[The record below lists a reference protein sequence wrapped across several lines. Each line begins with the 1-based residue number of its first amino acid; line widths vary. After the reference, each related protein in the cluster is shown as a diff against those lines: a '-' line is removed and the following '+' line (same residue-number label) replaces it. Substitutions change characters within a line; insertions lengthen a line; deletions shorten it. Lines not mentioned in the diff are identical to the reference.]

1 MQASNWCSKRTNTN
15 SHLAVFIEG
24 LVQSRLENFSFH
36 DHDEKFYAF
45 DLNKYTQEDSYIL

>member
-1 MQASNWCSKRTNTN
+1 MQESNWCSKRTNTN
-15 SHLAVFIEG
+15 SHLAVFIKG